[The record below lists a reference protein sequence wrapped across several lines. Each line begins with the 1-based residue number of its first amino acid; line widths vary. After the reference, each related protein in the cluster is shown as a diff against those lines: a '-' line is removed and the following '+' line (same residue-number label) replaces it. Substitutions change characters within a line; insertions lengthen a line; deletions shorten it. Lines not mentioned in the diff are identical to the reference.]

1 MNVASEVDHAKVAEF
16 LAVAFGVSWTSAALV
31 YASGVEYGTLTS
43 TALVVVFFMWAPAF
57 AAVVVQL
64 RRGES
69 VRAGC
74 GLFRGRLRWTAFA
87 WLAPVALVVL
97 TIAVGVI
104 FPSISFST
112 DYTAFLA
119 EAGLTDEQI
128 EESLAVLDAF
138 PVPPVV
144 LFVVQALV
152 AGATINAA
160 AAVGEELGW
169 RGLLLNEL
177 APLGFWKLS
186 AFTGVVWG
194 VWHAP
199 IVLQGHNF
207 PEAPFVGVA
216 VMTVWTVAVSPVFT
230 YLTLRARSVLAA
242 TFFHGTFN
250 ASAGFS
256 LLYLTGEGTV
266 FVSPVGIAGIG
277 AAVLATMACVVH
289 DRHVASVSVTS
300 GTPVP
305 TWEDGD

>member
-1 MNVASEVDHAKVAEF
+1 MSSEVNHTKVAEF
-16 LAVAFGVSWTSAALV
+16 LAVAFGVSWTSAVLV
-31 YASGVEYGTLTS
+31 YVSGVEYGTLTS

-57 AAVVVQL
+57 AAVVVQM

-74 GLFRGRLRWTAFA
+74 GLFRGRLRWVAFA
-87 WLAPVALVVL
+87 WLAPLALVVL

-112 DYTAFLA
+112 DYTAFLT

-128 EESLAVLDAF
+128 EESLAVLDAL

-160 AAVGEELGW
+160 AALGEELGW
-169 RGLLLNEL
+169 RGLLLSEL
-177 APLGFWKLS
+177 APLGFWRLS

-199 IVLQGHNF
+199 VVLQGHNF
-207 PEAPFVGVA
+207 PDSPLVGVA

-256 LLYLTGEGTV
+256 LLYLTGAGTV
-266 FVSPVGIAGIG
+266 FVSPVGVVGIV
-277 AAVLATMACVVH
+277 AAVLATTACVVH
-289 DRHVASVSVTS
+289 DRHVATVSVTS
-300 GTPVP
+300 GAPVP
-305 TWEDGD
+305 TWEDGN